1 MQTLKKIL
9 QSNQFWIAL
18 SFITPPLLAL
28 VLYGRVLSFPFFL
41 DDDLN
46 FTWMRGRALL
56 SYWVDSSG
64 YKYYRP
70 ITFGMWRLAQ
80 IIFGETNTFAFHAID
95 LITLIL
101 IGWLTGYLAAHLH
114 RDGEK
119 LNGVAA
125 TLAGAF
131 VLTSPFLPQIISSVS
146 QGLYLYAPFALA
158 LTFVTF
164 ARYRQTQ
171 KLRWAI
177 ITVLLGLLIPAIHE
191 SLIVVGGLLFVWLV
205 VDQDQNTSPRREGRK
220 DLISFLRE
228 LRGWRIPLIVT
239 LGNVLWFLL
248 WLQIPKL
255 KGDGLGWVG
264 WTSLIQSVAFFL
276 QGLTFPIQ
284 PLAQVMM
291 ENGWGDVAATLTLGV
306 IGLILLSAILIARGK
321 WRALVIGLTW
331 YAFNAAPM
339 IFGLGFHYM
348 ISNMRFLVPPM
359 PAAALLWATVIVAIV
374 ETFAKRSFVIRHLSF
389 VILISFI
396 LLPSSFI
403 IQESMTL
410 HTMSLNSVHD
420 LREIIKAN
428 PNQKHL
434 IINPIDWIAN
444 NKPHYA
450 MGHETVQILPG
461 YLTLRGLVYAN
472 TGVWANVDG
481 VVFDNIKPELKRH
494 WYSLAADSQNVDW
507 ETMATRLPNYDRVWL
522 TRYSDEWVDVVE
534 AGRVESKAPITFA
547 SHVASFDGKIL
558 LVSAKADVVKNE
570 MRLTLSWQVMQPIQG
585 EVFRHVLDCEG
596 NVLGLGD
603 GPALGGVYP
612 LWLWRGDDR
621 ITDVRFIPLEK
632 LSACYRIG
640 IGLYNPR
647 NGQRTIVLDTNQ
659 KRFEN
664 DVVVVER

>member
-1 MQTLKKIL
+1 MKKFSSEKL
-9 QSNQFWIAL
+9 WIAL
-18 SFITPPLLAL
+18 AFLTPPLLAL

-95 LITLIL
+95 LVTLIL
-101 IGWLTGYLAAHLH
+101 IGWLVGYLAAHLQ

-146 QGLYLYAPFALA
+146 QGLYLYAPCALA

-164 ARYRQTQ
+164 ARYRQTG
-171 KLRWAI
+171 KLKWAVLTI
-177 ITVLLGLLIPAIHE
+177 LLGLLIPAVHE
-191 SLIVVGGLLFVWLV
+191 SLIVVGGLLFIWLV
-205 VDQDQNTSPRREGRK
+205 VDQEQSKPQRHEEHK
-220 DLISFLRE
+220 DLFSFLRGLRE
-228 LRGWRIPLIVT
+228 LRGWRIPFIVT
-239 LGNVLWFLL
+239 LGNALWFLL

-264 WTSLIQSVAFFL
+264 WTSLIQSITFFL

-291 ENGWGDVAATLTLGV
+291 QNGWGEVAASLTLGAV
-306 IGLILLSAILIARGK
+306 GLILLSGILIARGK
-321 WRALVIGLTW
+321 WRILVIGLAW
-331 YAFNAAPM
+331 YALNAAPM

-359 PAAALLWATVIVAIV
+359 PAAALLWASAIMPPKPDGSLRPVKFVVAII
-374 ETFAKRSFVIRHLSF
+374 AIA
-389 VILISFI
+389 FI
-396 LLPSSFI
+396 LLPSSFF

-428 PNQKHL
+428 PTQKHL

-461 YLTLRGLVYAN
+461 YLTLRGLTYIN

-522 TRYSDEWVDVVE
+522 TRYSDERVDVVE
-534 AGRVESKAPITFA
+534 AGRVESNAPITFA
-547 SHVASFDGKIL
+547 NHLASFDEKIL

-570 MRLTLSWQVMQPIQG
+570 MRLALSWQVMKPIQG

-612 LWLWRGDDR
+612 TWLWRGNDR

-632 LSACYRIG
+632 LSSCYRIE
-640 IGLYNPR
+640 IGLYNPA
-647 NGQRTIVLDTNQ
+647 NGQRTIALDANQ